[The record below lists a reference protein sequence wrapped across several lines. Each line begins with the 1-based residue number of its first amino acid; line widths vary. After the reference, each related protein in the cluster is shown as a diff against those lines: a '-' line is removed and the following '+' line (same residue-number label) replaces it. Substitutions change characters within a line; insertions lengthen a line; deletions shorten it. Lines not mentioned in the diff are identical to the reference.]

1 MNGQLE
7 GRVIAVTGAAT
18 GAGAA
23 AVAALADEGARVFAF
38 QRSSAPGADLLGRA
52 TWLRCDLTDQ
62 AATTAAFEE
71 IRRSAGRLD
80 VLVHAA
86 GLWAPGAPGQLTGDD
101 LDHMLA
107 VNLKSTV
114 FANQAAFELMRD
126 RGGRI
131 VNFGSVEGIAG
142 NPRSAAYAAAKAGVH
157 AWTRSAAL
165 AWAAYGVTVNA
176 VNPVVDT
183 TNAQRL
189 REHFGPDGGALLEQ
203 RMKALIPLGGAMGD
217 PLRDLA
223 PVLVFLSG
231 DGARFI
237 TGQVIGV
244 DGGMRMLGA

>member
-1 MNGQLE
+1 MAGQLE

-23 AVAALADEGARVFAF
+23 AVAALADEGARVYAF
-38 QRSSAPGADLLGRA
+38 QRSSAPGADIAERA
-52 TWLRCDLTDQ
+52 TWLTCDLTDQ
-62 AATTAAFEE
+62 AATTAAFGA

-86 GLWAPGAPGQLTGDD
+86 GLWAPGAPGELTEHD
-101 LDHMLA
+101 LDLMLG

-114 FANQAAFELMRD
+114 FTNQAAFELMRD

-131 VNFGSVEGIAG
+131 INFGSVEGIAG
-142 NPRSAAYAAAKAGVH
+142 NPRSSAYAAAKAGVH

-165 AWAAYGVTVNA
+165 AWAACGVTVNA

-189 REHFGPDGGALLEQ
+189 RDHLGPAGGTLLDQ
-203 RMKALIPLGGAMGD
+203 RMQALIPLGGAMGD
-217 PLRDLA
+217 ARRDLA

-237 TGQVIGV
+237 TGQVISV